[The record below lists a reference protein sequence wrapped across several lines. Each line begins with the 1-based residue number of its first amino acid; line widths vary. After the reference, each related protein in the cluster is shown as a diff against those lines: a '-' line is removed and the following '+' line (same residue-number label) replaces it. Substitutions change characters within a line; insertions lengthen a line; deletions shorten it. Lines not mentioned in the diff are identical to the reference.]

1 MDRKTSRL
9 CLLITT
15 CSLSGVILGGTAS
28 QAEIAQC
35 RTADTPTN
43 SCLTK
48 DPMIRT
54 IEGMSMGLVAGAG
67 AAAGAVV
74 QIKQNDL

>member
-9 CLLITT
+9 CFFVTT
-15 CSLSGVILGGTAS
+15 CSLAGVVLGGTAS
-28 QAEIAQC
+28 QAEITQC
-35 RTADTPTN
+35 RTADIPAN

-48 DPMIRT
+48 EPTLRT

-67 AAAGAVV
+67 AAAGAIF
-74 QIKQNDL
+74 QIKQ